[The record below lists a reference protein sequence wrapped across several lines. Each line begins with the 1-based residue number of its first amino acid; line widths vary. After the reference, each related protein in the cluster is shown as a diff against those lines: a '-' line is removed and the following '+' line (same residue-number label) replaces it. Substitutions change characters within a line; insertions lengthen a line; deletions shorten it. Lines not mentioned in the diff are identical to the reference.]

1 MIVSIRQSLDKM
13 AENLADQNKLI
24 SELKDSNGQLNDT
37 NNELMQKKSDLKEKC
52 RNSRP
57 ELQKEIVYFKNEN
70 AHLEETLEQ
79 LEAFE
84 NQLERSHLQKEQEL
98 EVAKEKQALIV
109 DEVDTINES
118 EQEVTEKE
126 HSQEYHKVQKAKNIA
141 QKIYEE
147 MQSRLVKDKQ

>member
-79 LEAFE
+79 LR
-84 NQLERSHLQKEQEL
+84 RSK
-98 EVAKEKQALIV
+98 
-109 DEVDTINES
+109 IN
-118 EQEVTEKE
+118 
-126 HSQEYHKVQKAKNIA
+126 
-141 QKIYEE
+141 
-147 MQSRLVKDKQ
+147 LKDHICKKSKSSKWLKRSKLLS

>member
-52 RNSRP
+52 RNSRS

-70 AHLEETLEQ
+70 AHL
-79 LEAFE
+79 
-84 NQLERSHLQKEQEL
+84 
-98 EVAKEKQALIV
+98 
-109 DEVDTINES
+109 
-118 EQEVTEKE
+118 
-126 HSQEYHKVQKAKNIA
+126 
-141 QKIYEE
+141 
-147 MQSRLVKDKQ
+147 